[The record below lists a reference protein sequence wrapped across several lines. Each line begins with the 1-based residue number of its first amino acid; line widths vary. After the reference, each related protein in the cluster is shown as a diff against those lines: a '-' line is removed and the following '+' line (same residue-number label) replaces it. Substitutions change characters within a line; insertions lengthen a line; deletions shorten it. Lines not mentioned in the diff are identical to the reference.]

1 MLLYEEIRRKRGKF
15 LGLTGLTNKEF
26 QALLPYFEAAYQAK
40 YEGKKTQAGKKRQ
53 RAVGGGQKGVLPT
66 LEQKLL
72 FILVYQKTYPVQ
84 IVMAELFGMSQS
96 SANEWIKRLL
106 PILGKA
112 LEAMGVLPERKGK
125 QFAKTE
131 ARRAEKLNYIID
143 GTERR
148 RQRPKDAVKQALH
161 YSGKKKVH
169 SDKNLVIVQA
179 SSTRIGYLS
188 PTHPGKTHDKKVADS
203 ERIRYPRNAKL
214 YKDTGFQGY
223 EPKQIR
229 TYQPKKTHPVE
240 PWQKSRKKAIVLW
253 HKFVSVSNMPFVVLN
268 ALAVLK
274 IPFVTLRILILTALW
289 KMRQACII
297 CVLNTVNVRFG
308 VELSYVSSFP
318 ITSIDKTW
326 AIASTSFHF

>member
-1 MLLYEEIRRKRGKF
+1 MLLYTEVRKKRGKF
-15 LGLTGLTNKEF
+15 LGLTSLTDKEF
-26 QALLPYFEAAYQAK
+26 QALLAYFEAAYQAK
-40 YEGKKTQAGKKRQ
+40 YEGKKTQLGKKRQ
-53 RAVGGGQKGVLPT
+53 CAVGGGQKGVLPSI
-66 LEQKLL
+66 EQKLL

-106 PILGKA
+106 PILGNA
-112 LEAMGVLPERKGK
+112 LAAMDVLPERDGK

-131 ARRAEKLNYIID
+131 ARRAQKLKYIID

-179 SSTRIGYLS
+179 SSKRIGYLS

-203 ERIRYPRNAKL
+203 EHIRYPRNAKL

-223 EPKQIR
+223 EPKQTR
-229 TYQPKKTHPVE
+229 TYQPKKIRLVE
-240 PWQKSRKKAIVLW
+240 
-253 HKFVSVSNMPFVVLN
+253 N
-268 ALAVLK
+268 
-274 IPFVTLRILILTALW
+274 
-289 KMRQACII
+289 
-297 CVLNTVNVRFG
+297 
-308 VELSYVSSFP
+308 
-318 ITSIDKTW
+318 
-326 AIASTSFHF
+326 